1 MDFGGNCY
9 SSGIAGAASATAVS
23 SNDSMNSKSRNIT
36 TRVPRTRSSSIA
48 TTTNEGGRQSRK
60 SSSSSSGRPIPTREE
75 INERSLKRKLEIF
88 RGSGG
93 QSSSRVQPE
102 AGNTSAT
109 AASTTT
115 SSSSNNLVRQ
125 QEDNNNSRG
134 QSPRSHQTSTSD
146 DDDDDEEEILR
157 LTQNSRRHR
166 FGPPF
171 GGCGLGYLPDSHDN
185 NNDEDNNN
193 DVSSSSPNNHDNNY
207 SRRSPLFTNLG
218 RRMGF
223 GSGGRWSPPTG
234 FLCFATPVR
243 SNSGGEGDGVD
254 GDIVAHLSDD
264 NLTADEF
271 LSRHG
276 GGGGNTN
283 NGIGGNNSAHGAPPP
298 PPPKQVSPE
307 HTTATSQSESPN
319 NDGRCS
325 ATSNQGGGSVYTEI
339 TDAQTIE
346 SALYFDQKY
355 SHVIQTRPPMPLFQE
370 NMVTSY
376 GDSYCRGTS
385 TGTTSSGGGGGGG
398 SSFLLFGE
406 GLFSNGNVGNEISTI
421 ITKKRTK

>member
-9 SSGIAGAASATAVS
+9 GSGDIAGAASATAVS
-23 SNDSMNSKSRNIT
+23 SNDSMNSKSRNNIT
-36 TRVPRTRSSSIA
+36 TKVPRTRSSSIA
-48 TTTNEGGRQSRK
+48 TTTNEGGRRSRK
-60 SSSSSSGRPIPTREE
+60 SSSSSISRPIPTPEE
-75 INERSLKRKLEIF
+75 LNERSLKRKLEIF

-102 AGNTSAT
+102 AGNTTAAT

-115 SSSSNNLVRQ
+115 TSSSNNLVRQ
-125 QEDNNNSRG
+125 REDNNDSRG
-134 QSPRSHQTSTSD
+134 QSPHSHQTSTS

-171 GGCGLGYLPDSHDN
+171 GGCGLGYLPDSHD
-185 NNDEDNNN
+185 D
-193 DVSSSSPNNHDNNY
+193 NNHDEDDN

-276 GGGGNTN
+276 GGGGGGGGGNTN
-283 NGIGGNNSAHGAPPP
+283 NGKGGNNSAYAAPPP

-307 HTTATSQSESPN
+307 HATATSQSQSPN
-319 NDGRCS
+319 NDGLCS
-325 ATSNQGGGSVYTEI
+325 AMSNQGGCGSVYTEI

-376 GDSYCRGTS
+376 GDPYCRGTS

-406 GLFSNGNVGNEISTI
+406 GLFSNSNVGNEISTI